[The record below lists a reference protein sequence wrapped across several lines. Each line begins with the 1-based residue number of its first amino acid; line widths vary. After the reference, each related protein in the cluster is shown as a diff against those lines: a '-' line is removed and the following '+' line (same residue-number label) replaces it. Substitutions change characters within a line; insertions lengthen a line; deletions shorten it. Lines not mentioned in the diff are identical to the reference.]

1 MSTKL
6 SRINWPALAA
16 TLTPHL
22 PDLHFLKTNPNILD
36 VHVISK
42 DPDVMP
48 QLMFLIGNRFKP
60 IMSTETG
67 KYSFAATSAE
77 MVRAVQAQEVTWDGT
92 KNSSPISF
100 NALRGMLMLMK
111 INPRGVIMPAGTT
124 QSKAPGTGFCSFVP
138 LILAAWKRHQKI
150 KYSEWDWQEPLE
162 ARRKL
167 LDKDFAEY
175 SEYFNKPEVIDQFSV
190 EELQQFRDQARVVA
204 STGRINAPEATA
216 IITKQRDPAFKS
228 LPKLLQFSLLQLWA
242 CCPHLWNESMVTNIL
257 SLDEPLVSNYS
268 EFSKALFEAPSYN
281 EPTSAEVSNVD
292 YSQAF

>member
-16 TLTPHL
+16 ALTPHL
-22 PDLHFLKTNPNILD
+22 PDLHFLKANPNIMD
-36 VHVISK
+36 FQVISK

-60 IMSTETG
+60 VINTENG

-77 MVRAVQAQEVTWDGT
+77 MVRATQAQEVTWDGT
-92 KNSSPISF
+92 KGSSPISF
-100 NALRGMLMLMK
+100 NALRGMLMFMK
-111 INPRGVIMPAGTT
+111 INPRGMLMPAGIV
-124 QSKAPGTGFCSFVP
+124 QSRAPGTSMCSFVP
-138 LILAAWKRHQKI
+138 LILASWKRHQKI
-150 KYSEWDWQEPLE
+150 KYSEWDWEEPLE

-167 LDKDFAEY
+167 LDKEFAEY
-175 SEYFNKPEVIDQFSV
+175 SEYFNKPEAINQFSI

-204 STGRINAPEATA
+204 TTGKINAPEATA

-228 LPKLLQFSLLQLWA
+228 LPKLLQFSMLQLWT
-242 CCPHLWNESMVTNIL
+242 CCPHLWNESMITNTL
-257 SLDEPLVSNYS
+257 SLDEPLVSNYG
-268 EFSKALFEAPSYN
+268 EFTKALFDAPDYN
-281 EPTSAEVSNVD
+281 DPTPAEQSKVD